1 MESRSRKVT
10 YKQKRKMR
18 RTIQGILVS
27 SISFLILFFLYQHQ
41 TIEVDTSALK
51 NETVKKVE
59 PVIKEVQPEVI
70 QATEVKQETV
80 EIVATKQDTK
90 KTEVKADAPVSPPI
104 VDGDSKKEESKPAV
118 LPVVNGVVV
127 LSHKVKSKETL
138 YSISKQY
145 YKDDKLEYLLRY
157 NGISDPSFD
166 VKEGAVIHI
175 PNPNFLGKH
184 VIQKGE
190 TLFSVGKAY
199 YSKSKMLE
207 YMLEVNRLTNS
218 SGVKEGAAL
227 VIFNQ
232 GKLTTHI
239 VKRKETL
246 YGIMTQYYQ
255 FTALL
260 KLIQNSNNIGEQ
272 VSAGQKLTIPNP
284 YFKSSEPT
292 SETEWSLEILLNNHT
307 LTIYIDGK
315 SYKKYSAATGK
326 ESLTPKGTF
335 EIITKFKNPE
345 YTPKKI
351 AGGNPLNPLGTRW
364 LGLNV
369 PGTTGRTYGIHGTS
383 DPNSIGKGVSA
394 GCIRLNNAEI
404 EQLFELIP
412 IGTKVVIK

>member
-1 MESRSRKVT
+1 MEPRSRKVT

-27 SISFLILFFLYQHQ
+27 SISILILFFLYQQ
-41 TIEVDTSALK
+41 KIEVDIPSLK
-51 NETVKKVE
+51 TETVKKVD
-59 PVIKEVQPEVI
+59 PVIKEVQPEVTE
-70 QATEVKQETV
+70 ALEVKQETV
-80 EIVATKQDTK
+80 IIVETKQGTK
-90 KTEVKADAPVSPPI
+90 ETEVNANAPVSSPI
-104 VDGDSKKEESKPAV
+104 VDVESKTEESKPAS

-145 YKDDKLEYLLRY
+145 YKDDKFEYLLRY
-157 NGISDPSFD
+157 NGISDPSLD
-166 VKEGAVIHI
+166 VKEGAVIQI
-175 PNPNFLGKH
+175 PNPNFIGRH
-184 VIQKGE
+184 IVQKGE
-190 TLFSVGKAY
+190 PLYSVGKAY

-207 YMLEVNRLTNS
+207 YMLEVNRLTS
-218 SGVKEGAAL
+218 TSGVKEGASL

-232 GKLTTHI
+232 GKLTTHT

-255 FTALL
+255 FTDLL

-292 SETEWSLEILLNNHT
+292 SETVWSLEILLNNHT
-307 LTIYIDGK
+307 LTIYKDGK
-315 SYKKYSAATGK
+315 LYKKYSAATGK

-351 AGGNPLNPLGTRW
+351 AGGDPLNPLGTRW

-383 DPNSIGKGVSA
+383 DPNSIGKGISA
-394 GCIRLNNAEI
+394 GCVRLNNVEI
-404 EQLFELIP
+404 EHLFELAP